1 MARHTF
7 NFVGGEELTT
17 MGASWFVSYC
27 YYCNINKAHFKW
39 NRVSTYT
46 NRISVYKRTLRYH
59 KLWLTKILDME
70 DSRLNQNT
78 LELNSAEIKKMTKE
92 LLKIL

>member
-1 MARHTF
+1 MKKILI
-7 NFVGGEELTT
+7 LTT
-17 MGASWFVSYC
+17 FLCFFLLQS
-27 YYCNINKAHFKW
+27 YCNINKAHFKW

-78 LELNSAEIKKMTKE
+78 LELNSAEIKQMTKE